1 MNTLERRY
9 FLCLIFVL
17 RSVIQ
22 LIVQNILNG
31 IFIFGIKKLTTLE
44 LRCFYSSH
52 GSGEISLY
60 CSKKNLKKKLLNIFY
75 KSWKKSWY
83 VQYPTTFYYFD
94 PYMNFCTDMM
104 FKCIQYWFTRI
115 KSIISLFSKKYLT
128 IVRNKIF
135 QKGLL

>member
-60 CSKKNLKKKLLNIFY
+60 CSKKNLKKKIVKYFLQILKKIVVCTVPNDFLLF
-75 KSWKKSWY
+75 
-83 VQYPTTFYYFD
+83 
-94 PYMNFCTDMM
+94 
-104 FKCIQYWFTRI
+104 
-115 KSIISLFSKKYLT
+115 
-128 IVRNKIF
+128 
-135 QKGLL
+135 